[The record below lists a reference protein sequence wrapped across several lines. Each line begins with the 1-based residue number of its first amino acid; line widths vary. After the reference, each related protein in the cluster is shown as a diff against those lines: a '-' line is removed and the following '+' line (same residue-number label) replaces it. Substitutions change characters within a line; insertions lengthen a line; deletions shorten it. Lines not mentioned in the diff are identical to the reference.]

1 MQCRNAAKYPFNF
14 RPLVCAAFGLGA
26 GVAIGMHISGARAL
40 LAALLLLIAAYIMH
54 AKKQRAATVMLVCA
68 AAGLLRVAG
77 YAFLPRE
84 EVSEIIEK
92 ARFSRNHT
100 PTALM
105 PTVESLYARC
115 DALFAE
121 ASPLARAILLGDRS
135 TLGYFQRYAFRASGV
150 SHTLALSGLSLLTM
164 PVPLIFAILLS
175 ELPFKRLS
183 KLTQTISA
191 LPYFISH
198 VLLYAVCF
206 SLFSP
211 TDGAVNVILRL
222 FYGPDYTSN
231 LLAQPDVAW
240 RMQTFICLYK
250 GMGYSAIMYLS
261 AMSGIDQELY
271 DAASVDGAGRL
282 AKILHVT
289 IPGIMPT
296 FIVLL
301 VLNIAGMLS
310 GAGFDQYYVFQNPM
324 VLNKLEVLDT
334 YIYKIG
340 LRQNNFGFAT
350 AAGMLKSLISVM
362 LLMLANRI
370 SKLVRGSSL
379 Y

>member
-1 MQCRNAAKYPFNF
+1 MKEQGSPGVRLKAR
-14 RPLVCAAFGLGA
+14 RPWTKRELQLF
-26 GVAIGMHISGARAL
+26 L
-40 LAALLLLIAAYIMH
+40 LA
-54 AKKQRAATVMLVCA
+54 LV
-68 AAGLLRVAG
+68 
-77 YAFLPRE
+77 F
-84 EVSEIIEK
+84 
-92 ARFSRNHT
+92 
-100 PTALM
+100 
-105 PTVESLYARC
+105 
-115 DALFAE
+115 ALFVVAFCYV
-121 ASPLARAILLGDRS
+121 PLLGWSIAFVDYNPGKSLFQQKFVGLANFKLLWSSKRD
-135 TLGYFQRYAFRASGV
+135 LGMAVRN
-150 SHTLALSGLSLLTM
+150 TLALSGLSLLTM

-350 AAGMLKSLISVM
+350 TAGMLKSLISVM

>member
-1 MQCRNAAKYPFNF
+1 MKEQGSPGVRLKAR
-14 RPLVCAAFGLGA
+14 RPWTKRELQLF
-26 GVAIGMHISGARAL
+26 L
-40 LAALLLLIAAYIMH
+40 LA
-54 AKKQRAATVMLVCA
+54 LV
-68 AAGLLRVAG
+68 
-77 YAFLPRE
+77 F
-84 EVSEIIEK
+84 
-92 ARFSRNHT
+92 
-100 PTALM
+100 
-105 PTVESLYARC
+105 
-115 DALFAE
+115 ALFVVAFCYV
-121 ASPLARAILLGDRS
+121 PLLGWSIAFVDYNPGKSLFQQKFVGLANFKLLWSSKRD
-135 TLGYFQRYAFRASGV
+135 LGMAVRN
-150 SHTLALSGLSLLTM
+150 TLALSGLSLLTM

>member
-1 MQCRNAAKYPFNF
+1 MKEQGSPGVRLKAR
-14 RPLVCAAFGLGA
+14 RPWTKRELQLF
-26 GVAIGMHISGARAL
+26 L
-40 LAALLLLIAAYIMH
+40 LA
-54 AKKQRAATVMLVCA
+54 LV
-68 AAGLLRVAG
+68 
-77 YAFLPRE
+77 F
-84 EVSEIIEK
+84 
-92 ARFSRNHT
+92 
-100 PTALM
+100 
-105 PTVESLYARC
+105 
-115 DALFAE
+115 ALFVVAFCYVPLLGWSI
-121 ASPLARAILLGDRS
+121 AFVNYNPGKSLFQQKFVGLANFKLLWSSKRDLGMAVRNPLALG
-135 TLGYFQRYAFRASGV
+135 
-150 SHTLALSGLSLLTM
+150 GLSLLTM

>member
-1 MQCRNAAKYPFNF
+1 MKEQGSPGVRLKAH
-14 RPLVCAAFGLGA
+14 RPWTKRELQLF
-26 GVAIGMHISGARAL
+26 L
-40 LAALLLLIAAYIMH
+40 LA
-54 AKKQRAATVMLVCA
+54 LV
-68 AAGLLRVAG
+68 
-77 YAFLPRE
+77 F
-84 EVSEIIEK
+84 
-92 ARFSRNHT
+92 
-100 PTALM
+100 
-105 PTVESLYARC
+105 
-115 DALFAE
+115 ALFVVAFCYV
-121 ASPLARAILLGDRS
+121 PLLGWSIAFIDYNPGKSLFQQKFVGLANFKLLWSSKRD
-135 TLGYFQRYAFRASGV
+135 LGMAVRN
-150 SHTLALSGLSLLTM
+150 TLALSGLSLLTM

>member
-1 MQCRNAAKYPFNF
+1 MKEQGSPGVRLKAR
-14 RPLVCAAFGLGA
+14 RPWTKREFQLF
-26 GVAIGMHISGARAL
+26 L
-40 LAALLLLIAAYIMH
+40 LA
-54 AKKQRAATVMLVCA
+54 LV
-68 AAGLLRVAG
+68 
-77 YAFLPRE
+77 F
-84 EVSEIIEK
+84 
-92 ARFSRNHT
+92 
-100 PTALM
+100 
-105 PTVESLYARC
+105 
-115 DALFAE
+115 ALFVVAFCYV
-121 ASPLARAILLGDRS
+121 PLLGWSIAFIDYNPGKSLFQQKFVGLANFKLLWSSKRD
-135 TLGYFQRYAFRASGV
+135 LGMAVRN
-150 SHTLALSGLSLLTM
+150 TLALSGLSLLTM

>member
-1 MQCRNAAKYPFNF
+1 MKEQGSPGVRLKAR
-14 RPLVCAAFGLGA
+14 RPWTKRELQLF
-26 GVAIGMHISGARAL
+26 L
-40 LAALLLLIAAYIMH
+40 LA
-54 AKKQRAATVMLVCA
+54 LV
-68 AAGLLRVAG
+68 
-77 YAFLPRE
+77 F
-84 EVSEIIEK
+84 
-92 ARFSRNHT
+92 
-100 PTALM
+100 
-105 PTVESLYARC
+105 
-115 DALFAE
+115 ALFVVAFCYV
-121 ASPLARAILLGDRS
+121 PLLGWSIAFVNYNPGKSLFQQEFVGLANFKLLWSSKRD
-135 TLGYFQRYAFRASGV
+135 LGMAVRN
-150 SHTLALSGLSLLTM
+150 TLALSGLSLLTM

>member
-1 MQCRNAAKYPFNF
+1 MKEQGSPGVRLKAR
-14 RPLVCAAFGLGA
+14 RPWTKRELQLF
-26 GVAIGMHISGARAL
+26 L
-40 LAALLLLIAAYIMH
+40 LA
-54 AKKQRAATVMLVCA
+54 LV
-68 AAGLLRVAG
+68 
-77 YAFLPRE
+77 F
-84 EVSEIIEK
+84 
-92 ARFSRNHT
+92 
-100 PTALM
+100 
-105 PTVESLYARC
+105 
-115 DALFAE
+115 ALFVVAFCYV
-121 ASPLARAILLGDRS
+121 PLLGWSIAFIDYNPGKSLFQQKFVGLANFKLLWSSKRD
-135 TLGYFQRYAFRASGV
+135 LGMAVRN
-150 SHTLALSGLSLLTM
+150 TLALSGLSLLTM

-340 LRQNNFGFAT
+340 LRQNNFAFAT

>member
-1 MQCRNAAKYPFNF
+1 MKEQGSPGVRLKAR
-14 RPLVCAAFGLGA
+14 RPWTKRELQLF
-26 GVAIGMHISGARAL
+26 L
-40 LAALLLLIAAYIMH
+40 LA
-54 AKKQRAATVMLVCA
+54 LV
-68 AAGLLRVAG
+68 
-77 YAFLPRE
+77 F
-84 EVSEIIEK
+84 
-92 ARFSRNHT
+92 
-100 PTALM
+100 
-105 PTVESLYARC
+105 
-115 DALFAE
+115 ALFVVAFCYV
-121 ASPLARAILLGDRS
+121 PLLGWSIAFIDYNPGKSLFQQKFVGLANFKLLWSSKRD
-135 TLGYFQRYAFRASGV
+135 LGMAVRN
-150 SHTLALSGLSLLTM
+150 TLALSGLSLLTM

-301 VLNIAGMLS
+301 VLNIAEMLS

>member
-1 MQCRNAAKYPFNF
+1 MKEQGSPGVRLKAR
-14 RPLVCAAFGLGA
+14 RPWTKREFQLF
-26 GVAIGMHISGARAL
+26 L
-40 LAALLLLIAAYIMH
+40 LA
-54 AKKQRAATVMLVCA
+54 LV
-68 AAGLLRVAG
+68 
-77 YAFLPRE
+77 F
-84 EVSEIIEK
+84 
-92 ARFSRNHT
+92 
-100 PTALM
+100 
-105 PTVESLYARC
+105 
-115 DALFAE
+115 ALFVVAFCYV
-121 ASPLARAILLGDRS
+121 PLLGWSIAFVDYNPGKSLFQQKFVGLANFKLLWSSKRD
-135 TLGYFQRYAFRASGV
+135 LGMAVRN
-150 SHTLALSGLSLLTM
+150 TLALSGLSLLTM

>member
-1 MQCRNAAKYPFNF
+1 MKEQGSPGVRLKAR
-14 RPLVCAAFGLGA
+14 RPWTKRELQLF
-26 GVAIGMHISGARAL
+26 L
-40 LAALLLLIAAYIMH
+40 LA
-54 AKKQRAATVMLVCA
+54 LV
-68 AAGLLRVAG
+68 
-77 YAFLPRE
+77 F
-84 EVSEIIEK
+84 
-92 ARFSRNHT
+92 
-100 PTALM
+100 
-105 PTVESLYARC
+105 
-115 DALFAE
+115 ALFVVAFCYV
-121 ASPLARAILLGDRS
+121 PLLGWSIAFVDYNPGKSLFQQKFVGLANFKLLWSSKRD
-135 TLGYFQRYAFRASGV
+135 LGMAVRN
-150 SHTLALSGLSLLTM
+150 TLALSGLSLLTM

-175 ELPFKRLS
+175 ELLFKRLS

>member
-1 MQCRNAAKYPFNF
+1 MKEQGSPGVRLKAR
-14 RPLVCAAFGLGA
+14 RPWTKRELQQF
-26 GVAIGMHISGARAL
+26 L
-40 LAALLLLIAAYIMH
+40 LA
-54 AKKQRAATVMLVCA
+54 LV
-68 AAGLLRVAG
+68 
-77 YAFLPRE
+77 F
-84 EVSEIIEK
+84 
-92 ARFSRNHT
+92 
-100 PTALM
+100 
-105 PTVESLYARC
+105 
-115 DALFAE
+115 ALFVVAFCYV
-121 ASPLARAILLGDRS
+121 PLLGWSIAFVNYNPGKSLFQQKFVGLANFKLLWSSKRD
-135 TLGYFQRYAFRASGV
+135 LGMAVRN
-150 SHTLALSGLSLLTM
+150 TLALSGLSLLTM

>member
-1 MQCRNAAKYPFNF
+1 MKEQGSPGVRLKAR
-14 RPLVCAAFGLGA
+14 RPWTKRELQLF
-26 GVAIGMHISGARAL
+26 L
-40 LAALLLLIAAYIMH
+40 LA
-54 AKKQRAATVMLVCA
+54 LV
-68 AAGLLRVAG
+68 
-77 YAFLPRE
+77 F
-84 EVSEIIEK
+84 
-92 ARFSRNHT
+92 
-100 PTALM
+100 
-105 PTVESLYARC
+105 
-115 DALFAE
+115 ALFVVAFCYV
-121 ASPLARAILLGDRS
+121 PLLGWSIAFIDYNPGKSLFQQKFVGLANFKLLWSSKRD
-135 TLGYFQRYAFRASGV
+135 LGMAVRN
-150 SHTLALSGLSLLTM
+150 TLALSGLSLLTM

-370 SKLVRGSSL
+370 SKLVRGSSP

>member
-1 MQCRNAAKYPFNF
+1 MKEQGSPGVRLKAR
-14 RPLVCAAFGLGA
+14 RPWTKRELQLF
-26 GVAIGMHISGARAL
+26 L
-40 LAALLLLIAAYIMH
+40 LA
-54 AKKQRAATVMLVCA
+54 LV
-68 AAGLLRVAG
+68 
-77 YAFLPRE
+77 F
-84 EVSEIIEK
+84 
-92 ARFSRNHT
+92 
-100 PTALM
+100 
-105 PTVESLYARC
+105 
-115 DALFAE
+115 ALFVVAFCYV
-121 ASPLARAILLGDRS
+121 PLLGWSIAFVNYNPGKSLFQQKFVGLANFKLLWSSKRD
-135 TLGYFQRYAFRASGV
+135 LGMAVRN
-150 SHTLALSGLSLLTM
+150 TLALSGLSLLTM

-250 GMGYSAIMYLS
+250 GMSYSAIMYLS

>member
-1 MQCRNAAKYPFNF
+1 MKEQGSPGVRLKAR
-14 RPLVCAAFGLGA
+14 RPWTKRELQLF
-26 GVAIGMHISGARAL
+26 L
-40 LAALLLLIAAYIMH
+40 LA
-54 AKKQRAATVMLVCA
+54 LV
-68 AAGLLRVAG
+68 
-77 YAFLPRE
+77 F
-84 EVSEIIEK
+84 
-92 ARFSRNHT
+92 
-100 PTALM
+100 
-105 PTVESLYARC
+105 
-115 DALFAE
+115 ALFVVAFCYV
-121 ASPLARAILLGDRS
+121 PLLGWSIAFIDYNPGKSLFQQKFVGLANFKLLWSSKRD
-135 TLGYFQRYAFRASGV
+135 LGMAVRN
-150 SHTLALSGLSLLTM
+150 TLALSGLSLLTM

-211 TDGAVNVILRL
+211 TDGAVNVNLRL

>member
-1 MQCRNAAKYPFNF
+1 MKEQGSPGVRLKAR
-14 RPLVCAAFGLGA
+14 RPWTKRELQLF
-26 GVAIGMHISGARAL
+26 L
-40 LAALLLLIAAYIMH
+40 LA
-54 AKKQRAATVMLVCA
+54 LV
-68 AAGLLRVAG
+68 
-77 YAFLPRE
+77 F
-84 EVSEIIEK
+84 
-92 ARFSRNHT
+92 
-100 PTALM
+100 
-105 PTVESLYARC
+105 
-115 DALFAE
+115 ALFVVAFCYV
-121 ASPLARAILLGDRS
+121 PLLGWSIAFVDYNPGKSLFQQKFVGLANFKLLWSSKRD
-135 TLGYFQRYAFRASGV
+135 LGMAVRN
-150 SHTLALSGLSLLTM
+150 TLALSGLSLLTM

-240 RMQTFICLYK
+240 RMQTFVCLYK

>member
-1 MQCRNAAKYPFNF
+1 MKEQGSPGVRLKAR
-14 RPLVCAAFGLGA
+14 RPWTKRELQLF
-26 GVAIGMHISGARAL
+26 L
-40 LAALLLLIAAYIMH
+40 LA
-54 AKKQRAATVMLVCA
+54 LV
-68 AAGLLRVAG
+68 
-77 YAFLPRE
+77 F
-84 EVSEIIEK
+84 
-92 ARFSRNHT
+92 
-100 PTALM
+100 
-105 PTVESLYARC
+105 
-115 DALFAE
+115 ALFVVAFCYV
-121 ASPLARAILLGDRS
+121 PLLGWSIAFVNYNPGKSLFQQEFVGLANFKLLWSSKRD
-135 TLGYFQRYAFRASGV
+135 LGMAVRN
-150 SHTLALSGLSLLTM
+150 TLALSGLSLLTM

-289 IPGIMPT
+289 LPGIMPT

>member
-1 MQCRNAAKYPFNF
+1 MKEQGSPGVRLKAR
-14 RPLVCAAFGLGA
+14 RPWTKRELQLF
-26 GVAIGMHISGARAL
+26 L
-40 LAALLLLIAAYIMH
+40 LA
-54 AKKQRAATVMLVCA
+54 LV
-68 AAGLLRVAG
+68 
-77 YAFLPRE
+77 F
-84 EVSEIIEK
+84 
-92 ARFSRNHT
+92 
-100 PTALM
+100 
-105 PTVESLYARC
+105 
-115 DALFAE
+115 ALFVVAFCYV
-121 ASPLARAILLGDRS
+121 PLLGWSIAFIDYNPGKSLFQQTFVGLANFKLLWSSKRD
-135 TLGYFQRYAFRASGV
+135 LGMAVRN
-150 SHTLALSGLSLLTM
+150 TLALSGLSLLTM

-198 VLLYAVCF
+198 VLLSAVCF

>member
-1 MQCRNAAKYPFNF
+1 MKEQGSPGVRLKAR
-14 RPLVCAAFGLGA
+14 RPWTKRELQLF
-26 GVAIGMHISGARAL
+26 L
-40 LAALLLLIAAYIMH
+40 LA
-54 AKKQRAATVMLVCA
+54 LV
-68 AAGLLRVAG
+68 
-77 YAFLPRE
+77 F
-84 EVSEIIEK
+84 
-92 ARFSRNHT
+92 
-100 PTALM
+100 
-105 PTVESLYARC
+105 
-115 DALFAE
+115 ALFVVAFCYV
-121 ASPLARAILLGDRS
+121 PLLGWSIAFIDYNPGKSLFQQKFVGLANFKLLWSSKRD
-135 TLGYFQRYAFRASGV
+135 LGMAVRN
-150 SHTLALSGLSLLTM
+150 TLALSGLSLLTM

-289 IPGIMPT
+289 LPGIMPT